1 MNLLSEI
8 RKLYDRYKE
17 MILYVVF
24 GVLTTAINYG
34 SYFLLA
40 HPAGVSVLASNV
52 IAWILGVLFAF
63 VTNKLLVFDSKSL
76 RFDLVLKE
84 LISFVACRLF
94 SGALDTAIM
103 LVFVNMLHFND
114 LIIKLASNVLVIII
128 NYVLSKFFIFAP
140 KGKTVNG

>member
-1 MNLLSEI
+1 
-8 RKLYDRYKE
+8 